1 MLHAIDLMSLNAAKI
16 QATATVAEAV
26 QLMKEQACRSLIV
39 DRQNEQDSYGILTE
53 TDILYKGVALGK
65 NLETTFVAE
74 LMTKPCIV
82 INPAA
87 TVEEVAQ
94 LFAKH
99 RLLRAPVIQDQ
110 QVGMISVSE
119 LLRHHPAISQPHLE
133 AELQQARQQ
142 ANQLCTE
149 QGARS
154 PACIAAWKTIDA
166 LQAELSEQRIDELL
180 KHTFE
185 EYCEEFPKSP
195 TSDFYTNLC
204 GG

>member
-1 MLHAIDLMSLNAAKI
+1 MLRAIDLMTSNAAKI
-16 QATATVAEAV
+16 RATATVAEAV
-26 QLMKEQACRSLIV
+26 QQMKEHACRSLIV
-39 DRQNEQDSYGILTE
+39 DRENEQDSYGILTE

-65 NLETTFVAE
+65 NLETTLVAE
-74 LMTKPCIV
+74 IMTKPCIV
-82 INPAA
+82 VDPAA

-94 LFAKH
+94 LFAEH

-133 AELQQARQQ
+133 AELNQARQQ
-142 ANQLCTE
+142 ANRLCAE

-154 PACIAAWKTIDA
+154 PACIAAWKTVEA
-166 LQAELSEQRIDELL
+166 LQSELSEQHIDQLL

-185 EYCEEFPKSP
+185 EYCEEFPESP
-195 TSDFYTNLC
+195 TSEFYTNLC

>member
-1 MLHAIDLMSLNAAKI
+1 MLRAINLMNSNAAKI
-16 QATATVAEAV
+16 RATATVAEAV
-26 QLMKEQACRSLIV
+26 QQMKEHACRSLIV
-39 DRQNEQDSYGILTE
+39 DRENEQDSYGILTE

-65 NLETTFVAE
+65 NLETTLVAE
-74 LMTKPCIV
+74 IMTKPCIV
-82 INPAA
+82 VDPAA
-87 TVEEVAQ
+87 TIEEVAQ
-94 LFAKH
+94 LFAEH

-133 AELQQARQQ
+133 AELNQARQQ
-142 ANQLCTE
+142 ANRLCAE

-154 PACIAAWKTIDA
+154 PACIAAWKTVEA
-166 LQAELSEQRIDELL
+166 LQSELSEQHIDQLL

-185 EYCEEFPKSP
+185 EYCEEFPESP
-195 TSDFYTNLC
+195 TSAFYTNLC

>member
-1 MLHAIDLMSLNAAKI
+1 MLRAIDLMNSNAAKI
-16 QATATVAEAV
+16 RATATVAEAV
-26 QLMKEQACRSLIV
+26 QQMKEHACRSLIV
-39 DRQNEQDSYGILTE
+39 DRENEQDSYGILTE

-65 NLETTFVAE
+65 KLETTLVAE
-74 LMTKPCIV
+74 IMTKPCIV
-82 INPAA
+82 VDPAA

-94 LFAKH
+94 LFAEH
-99 RLLRAPVIQDQ
+99 RLLRAPVIQEQ

-133 AELQQARQQ
+133 AELNQARQQ
-142 ANQLCTE
+142 ANRLCAE

-154 PACIAAWKTIDA
+154 PACIAAWKTVEA
-166 LQAELSEQRIDELL
+166 LQSELSEQHIDQLL

-185 EYCEEFPKSP
+185 EYCEEFPESP
-195 TSDFYTNLC
+195 TSEFYTNLC